1 MDSRTDSVR
10 HRSRMPVRGMTCAV
24 CAGRIEKMVGRMEGV
39 ETVAVNLAT
48 EVMDVTWDDR
58 TDLDAIVRQVSA
70 LGFEA
75 MPPDAAPAGGGNDL
89 RFAVSGMTCAV
100 CAGRIEKV
108 VGTMDGVGAVSVN
121 LAAETAQVTPLPGV
135 DAGALAA
142 SVAERISGLGFGAT
156 L

>member
-1 MDSRTDSVR
+1 MDSQTDSVR

-89 RFAVSGMTCAV
+89 RFAVSGMMIENVRSTTVLPPLAV
-100 CAGRIEKV
+100 RTTRVNGTGRV
-108 VGTMDGVGAVSVN
+108 V
-121 LAAETAQVTPLPGV
+121 
-135 DAGALAA
+135 
-142 SVAERISGLGFGAT
+142 R
-156 L
+156 